1 MSHDEESALRI
12 ECVEIQNYRKLASVR
27 VDLASETTLL
37 VGANNSGKTSALIAM
52 RAFLAGDANTFRL
65 EDVTLSG
72 WSELEAIGER
82 ATREQL
88 DEDEAATLLRDFRRV
103 LPSMDIW
110 FEVSASESHLVGDL
124 IPTLDWSGGRVG
136 VRVSLEPRSIRELAT
151 DYGEARDR
159 RATLDP
165 STAPSTAEAEESPA
179 PEGPPTS
186 PVSAATDGVAMQPVV
201 PEAVPSIPQRSGES
215 FPIWPGSFV
224 EFLRRRLA
232 RHVTFRYYV
241 LDPDKL
247 APTED
252 GLALPQDLDELATEI
267 DASRLRDLV
276 RVDEIGAQRGLSESR
291 ARSNPLAS
299 SAETSRLSRQLSEYY
314 LRHLDPTDSP
324 DASDVEALR
333 TIAQAQVEFDKRLAE
348 AFAGAL
354 GEMQNL
360 GYPGVTDPRILV
372 ASRLTPMDSLLH
384 DSAVSFLVDDASGEA
399 GASVRL
405 PEGHSGLGY
414 QNLISIVFQLMGFRD
429 QWLGVGKARRGSRGN
444 EIEPIHL
451 VLVEEPEAHLHVQVQ
466 QVFAKKAYEV
476 LRNNPI
482 LQEEHAP
489 TSQLVISTH
498 SSHIAH
504 EMPFANLRYFRRLP
518 AGTQRTVPTAGVAS
532 LGGVF
537 GTEIATKSFVT
548 RYLRAQ
554 HSDLFFADAII
565 LVEGPAERMLVPN
578 FIRVSF
584 PALDSSYVSVLE
596 IGGSHAHRLRPLIVA
611 LRVPTLVITDIDAG
625 AAGKSAPVERGA
637 GQQTTNPSL
646 KEWLAADGSIDLLLD
661 AGSDEKLA
669 DLTDTSAVR
678 FAYQVPVEVD
688 LSGDGP
694 MEVLPSTFEDALV
707 ADNPDF
713 FRTLDGAGLTK
724 RVRDALA
731 TNMTAP
737 ELMVTLFESLKD
749 AKKAEFALDVL
760 GSESFE
766 SVKTPGYISEGL
778 RWLESKV
785 IKVVVETGS
794 AEV

>member
-1 MSHDEESALRI
+1 MRI

-27 VDLASETTLL
+27 VDLASDTTLL

-52 RAFLAGDANTFRL
+52 RAFLVGEANTFRL

-82 ATREQL
+82 ASREHL
-88 DEDEAATLLRDFRRV
+88 GEEDAATLLRDLRGV

-110 FEVSASESHLVGDL
+110 FEVSADESHLVGDL

-151 DYGEARDR
+151 EYREARDR
-159 RATLDP
+159 RATLDQ
-165 STAPSTAEAEESPA
+165 STAPSITEAGESTATEEPPA
-179 PEGPPTS
+179 PPTVAASDGTPTQLAVAKAAPSTPQGPN
-186 PVSAATDGVAMQPVV
+186 G
-201 PEAVPSIPQRSGES
+201 S
-215 FPIWPGSFV
+215 FPIWPASFV

-232 RHVTFRYYV
+232 RHATFRYYV

-252 GLALPQDLDELATEI
+252 GLAMPQDLEDPATEI

-276 RVDEIGAQRGLSESR
+276 RVDEIGAQRGLGESR
-291 ARSNPLAS
+291 GRNPLAS
-299 SAETSRLSRQLSEYY
+299 SAETSRLSRQLSDYY
-314 LRHLDPTDSP
+314 SRHLDPTDSP

-333 TIAQAQVEFDKRLAE
+333 TIAQAQIEFDKRLAE

-372 ASRLTPMDSLLH
+372 ASRLAPMDSLLH

-429 QWLGVGKARRGSRGN
+429 QWLGIGKARRGARGN
-444 EIEPIHL
+444 AIEPVHL

-476 LRNNPI
+476 LRNHP
-482 LQEEHAP
+482 LLRAEHSP

-537 GTEIATKSFVT
+537 GTEITTKSFVT

-578 FIRVSF
+578 FIRVGF

-611 LRVPTLVITDIDAG
+611 LRVPTLVITDIDA
-625 AAGKSAPVERGA
+625 AVAGKSAPVERGA
-637 GQQTTNPSL
+637 GQETTNPSL

-661 AGSDEKLA
+661 AAPDEKLA
-669 DLTDTSAVR
+669 DVTDASAVR

-688 LSGDGP
+688 LSGDGAL
-694 MEVLPSTFEDALV
+694 EVLPSTFEDALV

-713 FRTLDGAGLTK
+713 FRTLDGTGLTK
-724 RVRDALA
+724 KVRDALA
-731 TNMTAP
+731 TNMAAA
-737 ELMVTLFESLKD
+737 ELMVALFESLKD
-749 AKKAEFALDVL
+749 AKKAEFALDIL

-766 SVKTPGYISEGL
+766 SVKTPGYIAEGL

-794 AEV
+794 AEA